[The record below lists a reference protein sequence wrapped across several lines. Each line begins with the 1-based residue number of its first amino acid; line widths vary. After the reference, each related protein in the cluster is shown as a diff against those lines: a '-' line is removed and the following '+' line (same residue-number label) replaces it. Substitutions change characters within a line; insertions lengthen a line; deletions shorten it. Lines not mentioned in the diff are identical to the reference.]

1 MISISCAEIP
11 FPFPYANPPSSPSHT
26 VYEVLEVL
34 NFPKGILPIGIK
46 SYTLSDDGSF
56 QVYFADEGCT
66 FGSQAG
72 YALSYS
78 SKVTGKATKGSIKNI
93 VGVKVK
99 VLFAWLSI
107 TEVTRKEGSLQFN
120 VGPLS
125 ASFELSKFENCPQCG
140 CGFDCALLHDA

>member
-1 MISISCAEIP
+1 MGYFLLASRATYCLMMGVFRSTLLRGV
-11 FPFPYANPPSSPSHT
+11 HLDHKQG
-26 VYEVLEVL
+26 YE
-34 NFPKGILPIGIK
+34 
-46 SYTLSDDGSF
+46 
-56 QVYFADEGCT
+56 
-66 FGSQAG
+66 
-72 YALSYS
+72 LSYS
-78 SKVTGKATKGSIKNI
+78 SKVTGKVMKGSIKNI

-125 ASFELSKFENCPQCG
+125 ASFELSKFEICPQCG